1 MSDQQ
6 IVGADPRQEPLTAA
20 QLAAMQ
26 QPQQG
31 APPVVVV
38 NTPPQNGQGRFFS
51 EEDVARI
58 RKEEKDKLYDR
69 LETMDEELKTLRS
82 EREAREK
89 AEAEARKAVEEAEQ
103 KRQEDEMSLRDL
115 LRTKETEWEHRFQA
129 IQAEREQDKAVFEQE
144 RRFNELQ
151 NYRRAR
157 IDQESEYIMP
167 ELRDLV
173 AFGNTEAEIDASI
186 DQMKQRTAA
195 ILQSVQSA
203 VTTQRIQTRGVAPT
217 GQPPVGPM
225 EQQTTYE
232 TLTPDDIRSMDMQ
245 TYAKYRDGLMKA
257 ASRNRG
263 GR

>member
-1 MSDQQ
+1 MSEQ

-26 QPQQG
+26 SSNTG

-58 RKEEKDKLYDR
+58 RTEEKDKLYGR
-69 LETMDEELKTLRS
+69 LEEMDSELKQLRE
-82 EREAREK
+82 EREARIK
-89 AEAEARKAVEEAEQ
+89 AEEEARQAAEAAEQ
-103 KRQEDEMSLRDL
+103 ARREDEMSLRDL
-115 LRTKETEWEHRFQA
+115 LKQKDVEWEHRFQ
-129 IQAEREQDKAVFEQE
+129 QVQREREQDRAVFEQE
-144 RRFNELQ
+144 RRFNDVQ

-157 IDQESEYIMP
+157 IEQEAEYIMP
-167 ELRDLV
+167 ELRDLIT
-173 AFGNTEAEIDASI
+173 GSSEEEIDASI
-186 DQMKQRTAA
+186 AQMKDRTAA

-203 VTTQRIQTRGVAPT
+203 VTTQRTQMRGAAPT

-232 TLTPDDIRSMDMQ
+232 TLTPEDIRSMDMQ
-245 TYAKYRDGLMKA
+245 TYAKYRDSLLKS